1 MKQILLASIAA
12 AALLGGCASI
22 LDRVG
27 EDDIARLDALA
38 DEWIAKLE
46 AKLAEPSEPDKPAPE
61 TPAPETPP
69 PITPPADPAPAG
81 DQVDYALLKW
91 QYGGVHA
98 GGAKLD
104 SPRLSGLSCNGR
116 AVSYRWDVGMS
127 GWGLSNGDAGAI
139 CAVFFLKDGVW
150 IGGKFDWVSV
160 SRSNRELKHVESYS
174 NWPSSG
180 IKLPW
185 RGKVAFVV
193 VSADGKRRSNVVIA
207 EAK

>member
-1 MKQILLASIAA
+1 MKHILLASIAA

-22 LDRVG
+22 LDRIG

-38 DEWIAKLE
+38 EEWIARLQERLE
-46 AKLAEPSEPDKPAPE
+46 TPAPE
-61 TPAPETPP
+61 TPAPETPDAG
-69 PITPPADPAPAG
+69 TPDAGTPADPAPAV

-91 QYGGVHA
+91 RYGGETF

-104 SPRLSGLSCNGR
+104 SPRIAGLACNGR
-116 AVSYRWDVGMS
+116 SVSYKWSVGMS
-127 GWGLSNGDAGAI
+127 GWGLSNGEAGAV
-139 CAVFFLKDGVW
+139 CAVFFLLDGQW

-160 SRSNRELKHVESYS
+160 SRTNRELKHVESYS

-185 RGKVAFVV
+185 RGRVAFVV
-193 VSADGKRRSNVVIA
+193 ISADGRRRSNVLVA

>member
-1 MKQILLASIAA
+1 MKHILLASIAA

-22 LDRVG
+22 LDRIG
-27 EDDIARLDALA
+27 DDDIAKLDALA

-61 TPAPETPP
+61 TPAPETP
-69 PITPPADPAPAG
+69 ADPAPSV
-81 DQVDYALLKW
+81 DQVDFALLKW
-91 QYGGVHA
+91 QYGGVNA

-104 SPRLSGLSCNGR
+104 SPRISGLSCDGR

-127 GWGLSNGDAGAI
+127 GWGLSNGEAGAV
-139 CAVFFLKDGVW
+139 CAAFFLRDGQW

-160 SRSNRELKHVESYS
+160 SRTNRELKHCEYYS
-174 NWPSSG
+174 NWGSSG

>member
-1 MKQILLASIAA
+1 MTLKPILLASIAA
-12 AALLGGCASI
+12 AALLSGCASI
-22 LDRVG
+22 LDRIG
-27 EDDIARLDALA
+27 EDDIAKLDALA
-38 DEWIAKLE
+38 DKWIAKLE

-61 TPAPETPP
+61 TPAPETP
-69 PITPPADPAPAG
+69 ADPAPAV

-91 QYGGVHA
+91 QYGGFNA
-98 GGAKLD
+98 SGAKLD
-104 SPRLSGLSCNGR
+104 SPRISGLSCNGR
-116 AVSYRWDVGMS
+116 SVSYRWDVGMS
-127 GWGLSNGDAGAI
+127 GWGLGNGDAGAV
-139 CAVFFLKDGVW
+139 CAAFFLRDGQW

-160 SRSNRELKHVESYS
+160 SRTNRELKHVEYYS
-174 NWPSSG
+174 NWGSSG

>member
-1 MKQILLASIAA
+1 MKHILLASIAA

-38 DEWIAKLE
+38 EKWIAKLE
-46 AKLAEPSEPDKPAPE
+46 AKLAEQPAEETPE
-61 TPAPETPP
+61 TPDPET
-69 PITPPADPAPAG
+69 PADPAPADPAPAS
-81 DQVDYALLKW
+81 DQVNYALLKW
-91 QYGGVHA
+91 QYGGVNA
-98 GGAKLD
+98 SGAKLD

-116 AVSYRWDVGMS
+116 SVSYSWDVGMS
-127 GWGLSNGDAGAI
+127 GWGLGNGDAGAV
-139 CAVFFLKDGVW
+139 CAAFFLKDGVW

-160 SRSNRELKHVESYS
+160 SRTNRELKHCEYYS
-174 NWPSSG
+174 NWGSSG

-193 VSADGKRRSNVVIA
+193 VSADGKRRSNVLVA

>member
-12 AALLGGCASI
+12 AALLSGCASI
-22 LDRVG
+22 LDRIG
-27 EDDIARLDALA
+27 DDDIAKLDALA

-61 TPAPETPP
+61 TPAPETP
-69 PITPPADPAPAG
+69 ADPAPAV

-91 QYGGVHA
+91 QYGGVNA
-98 GGAKLD
+98 SGAKLD
-104 SPRLSGLSCNGR
+104 SPRISGLSCNGR
-116 AVSYRWDVGMS
+116 SVSYRWDVGMS
-127 GWGLSNGDAGAI
+127 GWGLGNGDAGAV
-139 CAVFFLKDGVW
+139 CAAFFLRDGQW

-160 SRSNRELKHVESYS
+160 SRTNRELKHVEYYS
-174 NWPSSG
+174 NWGSSG

-193 VSADGKRRSNVVIA
+193 VSADGKRRSNVLVA
-207 EAK
+207 EAR

>member
-1 MKQILLASIAA
+1 MKHILLASLAA
-12 AALLGGCASI
+12 AAMLASGCASI
-22 LDRVG
+22 LDRIG

-38 DEWIAKLE
+38 EKWIAKLE

-61 TPAPETPP
+61 TPAPETP
-69 PITPPADPAPAG
+69 ADPAPSV
-81 DQVDYALLKW
+81 DQVDFALLKW
-91 QYGGVHA
+91 QYGGVNA

-104 SPRLSGLSCNGR
+104 SPRISGLSCDGR

-127 GWGLSNGDAGAI
+127 GWGLSNGEAGAV
-139 CAVFFLKDGVW
+139 CAAFFLRDGQW

-160 SRSNRELKHVESYS
+160 SRTNRELKHCEYYS
-174 NWPSSG
+174 NWGSSG

-193 VSADGKRRSNVVIA
+193 VSADGKRRSNVLVA

>member
-1 MKQILLASIAA
+1 MKHILLASLAA
-12 AALLGGCASI
+12 AAMLASGCASI
-22 LDRVG
+22 LDRIG

-61 TPAPETPP
+61 TPAPETP
-69 PITPPADPAPAG
+69 ADPAPSV
-81 DQVDYALLKW
+81 DQVDFALLKW
-91 QYGGVHA
+91 QYGGVNA

-116 AVSYRWDVGMS
+116 SVSYRWDVGMS
-127 GWGLSNGDAGAI
+127 GWGLGNGDAGAV
-139 CAVFFLKDGVW
+139 CAAFFLRDGQW

-160 SRSNRELKHVESYS
+160 SRTNRELKHCEYYS
-174 NWPSSG
+174 NWGSSG

-193 VSADGKRRSNVVIA
+193 VSADGKRRSNILVA

>member
-12 AALLGGCASI
+12 AALLSGCASI

-27 EDDIARLDALA
+27 EDDIAKLDALA

-61 TPAPETPP
+61 TPAPETP
-69 PITPPADPAPAG
+69 ADPAPSV

-91 QYGGVHA
+91 RHGGINA
-98 GGAKLD
+98 SGAKLD
-104 SPRLSGLSCNGR
+104 SPRLSSLSCNGR
-116 AVSYRWDVGMS
+116 SVSYRWDVGMS
-127 GWGLSNGDAGAI
+127 GWGLSNGEAGAV
-139 CAVFFLKDGVW
+139 CAVFFLRDGQW

-160 SRSNRELKHVESYS
+160 SRTNRELKHVESYS

-185 RGKVAFVV
+185 RGRVAFVV